1 MPAYRF
7 EALQT
12 DGALRKG
19 TLEADSL
26 KTARGQLRAQSLV
39 PLLVEAIA
47 AGATA
52 QATSALPW
60 WQRPLGGGRAFSTSQ
75 RAIWTRQLAGLVGS
89 GLPVERAWQP

>member
-26 KTARGQLRAQSLV
+26 KAARTQLRGQQLV

-47 AGATA
+47 SGSASEATR
-52 QATSALPW
+52 ALP
-60 WQRPLGGGRAFSTSQ
+60 
-75 RAIWTRQLAGLVGS
+75 
-89 GLPVERAWQP
+89 